1 MPAPCTLPWGCFT
14 SLGSQTSCCKQLL
27 HPVPHLCCNPGS
39 VIPAP
44 HSPSLSLH
52 THLQA
57 AQSPGHTCSTAGH
70 ESCAMGGCPHPCA
83 SPGLPAVTQHSTSE
97 PNPAGCWEQPPQQS
111 QAVTGNSCRPGP
123 RDEQECITDTRSYP
137 QHRQQLCSA
146 PHTAAAQLTHSP
158 ELGGTAL
165 LGV

>member
-27 HPVPHLCCNPGS
+27 HPVPHLCCNLGS

-44 HSPSLSLH
+44 HSPNLSLH
-52 THLQA
+52 THLHKAQDTPA
-57 AQSPGHTCSTAGH
+57 AQQDTRAVPWGLPSPLCL
-70 ESCAMGGCPHPCA
+70 
-83 SPGLPAVTQHSTSE
+83 PGLSAVTQHSASE
-97 PNPAGCWEQPPQQS
+97 PNPAGCWEQPPQQR
-111 QAVTGNSCRPGP
+111 QALTANSCRPGP